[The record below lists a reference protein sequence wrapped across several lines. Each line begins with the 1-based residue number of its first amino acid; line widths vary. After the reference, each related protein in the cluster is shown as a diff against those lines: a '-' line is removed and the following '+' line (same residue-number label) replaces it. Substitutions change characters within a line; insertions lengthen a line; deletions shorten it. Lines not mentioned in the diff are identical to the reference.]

1 MSETTYTP
9 EETQAMGFSEADL
22 ETLRDAGLIE
32 DRLAQPWEP
41 KSLDDVGWLLGRMRA
56 LKLERETVLAQAQK
70 RVERSEAAEAAL
82 LARYGETVR
91 SLVTENL
98 PRKKDGS
105 YAKKSLDLLDGRIGL
120 RATRGATVV
129 RDEGALLEW
138 IGDTWGT
145 ADEGPVIDALREA
158 ISTTVR
164 LTGDAA
170 LNQVFTHGAE
180 AKIALTPLRKLMES
194 GAPDPETGE
203 VKPVELPGVEV
214 LPAEEKLY
222 WE

>member
-9 EETQAMGFSEADL
+9 AQAQAMGFSEAEL
-22 ETLRDAGLIE
+22 ETLREAGLIE
-32 DRLAQPWEP
+32 DRLEQPWEP
-41 KSLDDVGWLLGRMRA
+41 KTLDDVGWLLGRMRA

-70 RVERSEAAEAAL
+70 RIERSEAAEAAL
-82 LARYGETVR
+82 MARYGEAVR
-91 SLVTENL
+91 SLVAENL

-105 YAKKSLDLLDGRIGL
+105 YARKSLDLLDGRIGL
-120 RATRGATVV
+120 RSSRG
-129 RDEGALLEW
+129 
-138 IGDTWGT
+138 GT
-145 ADEGPVIDALREA
+145 AIKDQAAFLEYVEEVWRDDTEGPLMDALRDA
-158 ISTTVR
+158 VSVTVR
-164 LTGDAA
+164 YSGDDA
-170 LNQVFTHGAE
+170 LDRVFNMGDE
-180 AKIALTPLRKLMES
+180 AKIALTPLRQLIET